1 MTGLNARRIGGW
13 VLGFAA
19 LVACCE
25 LGNLIS
31 WSLGL
36 PVPGT
41 VIGILI
47 LLIGLMALRRVPEVL
62 SDVSLWLL
70 GHLNLFY
77 VPAGVGVL
85 GYVAL
90 VARDFWPIVVTLF
103 LSTFLAT
110 LAAALAF
117 QWASGKRP

>member
-1 MTGLNARRIGGW
+1 MAGLNARRIGGW
-13 VLGFAA
+13 VLGFVA
-19 LVACCE
+19 LVLCLE
-25 LGNLIS
+25 LGNLVA
-31 WSLGL
+31 WGLGL

-47 LLIGLMALRRVPEVL
+47 LLLGLAALRRVPDAL
-62 SDVSLWLL
+62 NDVSLWLL
-70 GHLNLFY
+70 GHLNLLY
-77 VPAGVGVL
+77 VPAGVGVM

-103 LSTFLAT
+103 VSTFLAT

-117 QWASGKRP
+117 RWAAGKR